1 MQPDAIALCA
11 LGTVT
16 AALGVAIWF
25 NSRQWVSRDC
35 VFNQSGDVVGWLPA
49 PDPRFVDPP
58 LGTRKRPHE

>member
-16 AALGVAIWF
+16 AALGVAIWL
-25 NSRQWVSRDC
+25 NSRQWVSRAR
-35 VFNQSGDVVGWLPA
+35 VFNHVVGWLPA